1 LLNKLGGDKVAKRI
15 GLDELSFGKSAYGMG
30 SEQVVSLGKNISERL
45 AIGYEQSLAGAAS
58 VLKLTYQ
65 LSRSWAVVLRGG
77 QVAGLDLS
85 YTRRFDKFGEIRS
98 QR

>member
-1 LLNKLGGDKVAKRI
+1 M
-15 GLDELSFGKSAYGMG
+15 GLDELSFGTSKTGLG
-30 SEQVVSLGKNISERL
+30 NEQVVNLGKNITERL

-65 LSRSWAVVLRGG
+65 LSRAWSVVLRGG

-85 YTRRFDKFGEIRS
+85 YSRRFDRFGEDS
-98 QR
+98 KKQ

>member
-1 LLNKLGGDKVAKRI
+1 MV
-15 GLDELSFGKSAYGMG
+15 DEAVRQSQLHQRHHHAGRR
-30 SEQVVSLGKNISERL
+30 QRL

-65 LSRSWAVVLRGG
+65 LSRAWSVVLRGG

-85 YTRRFDKFGEIRS
+85 YSRRFDRFGEDS
-98 QR
+98 KK